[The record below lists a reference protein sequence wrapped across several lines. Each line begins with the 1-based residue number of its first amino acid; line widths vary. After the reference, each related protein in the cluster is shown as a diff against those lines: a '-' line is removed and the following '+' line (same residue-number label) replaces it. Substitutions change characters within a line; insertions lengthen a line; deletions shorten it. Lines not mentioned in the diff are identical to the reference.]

1 MVSTKFPSNNINI
14 YHVST
19 SDFFQAPCP
28 LCSLAMAVAGYRD
41 GDDGA
46 ATRDGNQ
53 VVTKW

>member
-41 GDDGA
+41 EDDGA